1 MTISSLTGQRQASWL
16 RLSIRVLAV
25 LATVGLLVPGNV
37 GSAASAL
44 AVILLITV
52 PLVRVVG
59 IIVRLAR
66 EHDRR
71 FVLVGVA
78 LLSAAALGV
87 LISAFLRS

>member
-37 GSAASAL
+37 GSAASTL

>member
-1 MTISSLTGQRQASWL
+1 MTVSTLTGQRQAWWL

-25 LATVGLLVPGNV
+25 LAAVGLLVPGGV
-37 GSAASAL
+37 GSVASTL
-44 AVILLITV
+44 AVIVLIVV

-59 IIVRLAR
+59 IIVRLAT

-78 LLSAAALGV
+78 LLSAVALGV
-87 LISAFLRS
+87 LIAVFLSS